1 MAIRKVISRSIED
14 GSVTSADIANTTIA
28 AADIANGTITSTQ
41 LAAGAGAFQGDN
53 ASGAITGDTTNGKK
67 DIFRVHETTLNTS
80 VTIASGDNAL
90 AAGPLT
96 VSTSGTV
103 NLTVNGNL
111 TIV

>member
-1 MAIRKVISRSIED
+1 MAIRQIVSRSITD
-14 GSVTSADIANTTIA
+14 GTIA
-28 AADIANGTITSTQ
+28 AADIANNTITNNQ
-41 LAAGAGAFQGDN
+41 IAAGSGGAGAFQGDN
-53 ASGAITGDTTNGKK
+53 NSGAITGDTTNGKK
-67 DIFRVHETTLNTS
+67 DIFRVHETELNTS

-103 NLTVNGNL
+103 NLTVLGNL

>member
-1 MAIRKVISRSIED
+1 MAIRQVTSRSIKD
-14 GSVTSADIANTTIA
+14 GEIVSADLANDAVTAGKIADSVTL
-28 AADIANGTITSTQ
+28 GV
-41 LAAGAGAFQGDN
+41 GFFQGENGSRGDST
-53 ASGAITGDTTNGKK
+53 SGKG
-67 DIFRVHETTLNTS
+67 DIFRTHESTLNTS

-90 AAGPLT
+90 ASGPLT

>member
-14 GSVTSADIANTTIA
+14 ATIA
-28 AADIANGTITSTQ
+28 AADIANNTITNAQIADSS
-41 LAAGAGAFQGDN
+41 QGGGFYQGEN
-53 ASGAITGDTTNGKK
+53 GTTGNTASGKG
-67 DIFRVHETTLNTS
+67 DIFRVNEQTLNTS
-80 VTIASGDNAL
+80 VTIASGDNASC
-90 AAGPLT
+90 AGPLT